1 MKIGVVVLLP
11 DKGHLV
17 PIKRLVETLYKQH
30 EIVIFTNK
38 LHEEDMNMFG
48 TVETIETNDVQMNTI
63 EGLTKYDLASIAKE
77 IFINYHEK
85 LFDGFKF
92 EELCNRINTHN
103 VDCILSEHN
112 RNGLGI
118 IHDIATRLNKP
129 TLLHEVSGD
138 MEFSS
143 LCEYYN
149 MEINMRNELYV
160 LLQNVVIAVL
170 LFRDVFRK
178 VSFEE
183 YNKLY
188 NQYRNNEYPNNVKV
202 IGSGVTSIRKVH
214 DFYKSVYT
222 PINIPITKTVHR
234 NIEIEQFERVVFIS
248 FGTQCHPPHDTVSR
262 MINVL
267 RTLNI
272 TFVWSGLKTEIDLP
286 TNIVPYD
293 YVDQVSILN
302 SPNVVA
308 CICHGGTNTLMECLD
323 AGVCII
329 VIPQTSDQ
337 PFNANVLK
345 HEELCQVVNNEDIEK
360 NLSLAIRTMKRP
372 KSVKV
377 CEVNIEDQFINFKHH
392 ENTTVNHKHMTTYH
406 VLSAITFVWYWMFM
420 LLNTYSWLNSQTF
433 GL

>member
-77 IFINYHEK
+77 IFINYHQK

-188 NQYRNNEYPNNVKV
+188 N
-202 IGSGVTSIRKVH
+202 
-214 DFYKSVYT
+214 
-222 PINIPITKTVHR
+222 
-234 NIEIEQFERVVFIS
+234 
-248 FGTQCHPPHDTVSR
+248 
-262 MINVL
+262 
-267 RTLNI
+267 
-272 TFVWSGLKTEIDLP
+272 
-286 TNIVPYD
+286 
-293 YVDQVSILN
+293 
-302 SPNVVA
+302 
-308 CICHGGTNTLMECLD
+308 
-323 AGVCII
+323 
-329 VIPQTSDQ
+329 
-337 PFNANVLK
+337 
-345 HEELCQVVNNEDIEK
+345 
-360 NLSLAIRTMKRP
+360 
-372 KSVKV
+372 
-377 CEVNIEDQFINFKHH
+377 
-392 ENTTVNHKHMTTYH
+392 
-406 VLSAITFVWYWMFM
+406 
-420 LLNTYSWLNSQTF
+420 
-433 GL
+433 